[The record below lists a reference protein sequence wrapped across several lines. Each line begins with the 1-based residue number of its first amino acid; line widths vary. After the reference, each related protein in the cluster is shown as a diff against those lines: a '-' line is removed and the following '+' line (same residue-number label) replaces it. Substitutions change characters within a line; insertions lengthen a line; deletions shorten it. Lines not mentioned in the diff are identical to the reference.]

1 MNVKVIFG
9 PNGDMGVLKT
19 IYDFQK
25 IYKFSVNMEFD
36 ILYASYYPLIQI
48 EDKYIQLEGY
58 SDEQIQDILKNI
70 FNNRNVIEGKDNE
83 VEFFQF
89 YHRDTPPNAGLSEVL
104 I

>member
-25 IYKFSVNMEFD
+25 MYKFSVDMEFD
-36 ILYASYYPLIQI
+36 ILYGSYYPLIQI

-70 FNNRNVIEGKDNE
+70 FNNKNVIEGKDNQ
-83 VEFFQF
+83 VELFQF